1 MATEETFHTDNT
13 GLGDLE
19 SEQLYLE
26 AANILQK
33 LQLDKPADEDW
44 SLDDMEANIEE
55 NLQDQFVQEAL
66 TQDID
71 LAQYS
76 EQIEEKLQVHE
87 KAFVQDFI
95 NEANNIA
102 NLHMQISSCDKILE
116 SMDHMLKNF
125 QNNLANISNEI
136 RHLQQYSAELNIKKK
151 NRELV
156 RGQLTQVVD
165 EMVVPQSMIQIITD
179 VPVTERQFLE
189 QLHEL
194 SHKIKFVKA
203 QSFHDAIACQ
213 DVQEVLEKLRI
224 KTISKI
230 REFILQKIYQFRKPM
245 TNYEVPQNALLR
257 NRFFFEFLL
266 TNDRQIA
273 DEIRREYLDT
283 LSKVYCSYFKAYSS
297 KLIKLQLDEKP
308 DKDDMLG
315 ADDRPR
321 SNLSF
326 FSTSA
331 RPNLKH
337 RATVFSLGNRDCVLK
352 QELEAPIIVPHAQQK
367 IEVKYP
373 YEYIFRSEQ
382 YALLDNSCR
391 EYLFLCDFF
400 MLQNRSA
407 TEFFMEIFDKT
418 FELIQKNVK
427 TYISDSYDPIAIL
440 LCMHLVYRYQVI
452 ANKRNVPILNK
463 FHSALIQLFESRFE
477 IIMKANTDSVQRV
490 EPHKFSSIELN
501 PHFIVRRYAE
511 FSGAVTRLND
521 EFANEKIS
529 TLMTRLQVEILNLI
543 VRMSNEFPQRKEQL
557 IFIINNYDLMLS
569 VLTAYTSEDSPECH
583 DVKELLR
590 DRIDEYV
597 KEILNT
603 YFSPLI
609 TFVRDGGQSVSDGNI
624 RQLESQLTAI
634 SRLFTG
640 DFRKTFDLIHNDV
653 IRSFPSLKLSQP
665 ILKDVFTQFLSAYH
679 EFQRL
684 LTSNT
689 NIKTAAANIPFPN
702 LHQLMVEIKKFKLPF
717 DGDQFRQRP

>member
-1 MATEETFHTDNT
+1 MTTEEPFHTEHTD
-13 GLGDLE
+13 LGDLE

-33 LQLDKPADEDW
+33 LQLDKPVDEEW
-44 SLDDMEANIEE
+44 SLDDMEAHIEE
-55 NLQDQFVQEAL
+55 NLQDEFVQEAL

-71 LAQYS
+71 LVQYS
-76 EQIEEKLQVHE
+76 EQIQEKLQVHE

-95 NEANNIA
+95 GEANNIA

-116 SMDHMLKNF
+116 SMDHMLRNF

-156 RGQLTQVVD
+156 RGQLSQVVD
-165 EMVVPQSMIQIITD
+165 EMVVPQSMIQIIMD

-194 SHKIKFVKA
+194 SHKIKFVKE

-257 NRFFFEFLL
+257 NRFFYEFLL

-273 DEIRREYLDT
+273 DEIRREYIDT
-283 LSKVYCSYFKAYSS
+283 LSKVYFSYFKAYSS
-297 KLIKLQLDEKP
+297 KLMKLQLDEKP
-308 DKDDMLG
+308 DKDDVLG

-321 SNLSF
+321 SNMSF
-326 FSTSA
+326 FSTTA
-331 RPNLKH
+331 RPHLKH

-352 QELEAPIIVPHAQQK
+352 QELEAPIMIPHAQQK
-367 IEVKYP
+367 AETKYP
-373 YEYIFRSEQ
+373 YEYLFRSEQ
-382 YALLDNSCR
+382 YALLDNCCR

-400 MLQNRSA
+400 MLNNRSA
-407 TEFFMEIFDKT
+407 PDFFMEIFEKT
-418 FELIQKNVK
+418 FKLIQKNVE
-427 TYISDSYDPIAIL
+427 IFILESYDPIAIL
-440 LCMHLVYRYQVI
+440 LCMHLLYRYQVI

-463 FHSALIQLFESRFE
+463 FHELLIHICENRFE
-477 IIMKANTDSVQRV
+477 IVMKTNIDSVQRV

-511 FSGAVTRLND
+511 FSGAVTRLNE

-529 TLMTRLQVEILNLI
+529 TLMTRLQVEILTLI
-543 VRMSNEFPQRKEQL
+543 LRMANEFPQRKEQL
-557 IFIINNYDLMLS
+557 IFIINNYDLILS
-569 VLTAYTSEDSPECH
+569 VLTAYTNEDSPEC
-583 DVKELLR
+583 DAVKNLLR

-597 KEILNT
+597 KEVLIP

-609 TFVRDGGQSVSDGNI
+609 TFVRDSDQFLSDSNI
-624 RQLESQLTAI
+624 KQLENKLIII
-634 SRLFTG
+634 SKLFTG
-640 DFRKTFDLIHNDV
+640 DFKKTFDLIHNDV

-665 ILKDVFTQFLSAYH
+665 ILKEVFTQFLSYYH
-679 EFQRL
+679 DFQRL
-684 LTSNT
+684 LSNNT
-689 NIKTAAANIPFPN
+689 NLKTASSNISLPN
-702 LHQLMVEIKKFKLPF
+702 VHQLMVEIKKFKLPF
-717 DGDQFRQRP
+717 DGEQFKPRS

>member
-1 MATEETFHTDNT
+1 MATDEPFQTDNT

-33 LQLDKPADEDW
+33 LQLDKPVEEEW
-44 SLDDMEANIEE
+44 SLDDMEAHIEE

-76 EQIEEKLQVHE
+76 EQIEEKLQTNE

-95 NEANNIA
+95 SEANNIA
-102 NLHMQISSCDKILE
+102 NLHMQITSCDKILE

-165 EMVVPQSMIQIITD
+165 EMVVPQSMIQIIMDTS
-179 VPVTERQFLE
+179 VTNREFLE

-194 SHKIKFVKA
+194 SHKIKFVKE

-224 KTISKI
+224 KAISKI
-230 REFILQKIYQFRKPM
+230 RAFILEKIYQFRRPM
-245 TNYEVPQNALLR
+245 ANYELPQNALLG
-257 NRFFFEFLL
+257 NRFYYEFLL

-283 LSKVYCSYFKAYSS
+283 LSKVYFSYFKAYSS
-297 KLIKLQLDEKP
+297 KLMKLQLDDKP

-326 FSTSA
+326 FSATA
-331 RPNLKH
+331 RPNLKQ

-352 QELEAPIIVPHAQQK
+352 QELEAPIIIPHAQQK

-373 YEYIFRSEQ
+373 YEYLFRSEQ
-382 YALLDNSCR
+382 YAILDNCCR

-400 MLQNRSA
+400 MLQNRTA
-407 TEFFMEIFDKT
+407 PEFFMDIFDKT
-418 FELIQKNVK
+418 FKLIYKGVE
-427 TYISDSYDPIAIL
+427 TYVADSYDPISIL
-440 LCMHLVYRYQVI
+440 LCMHIVYRYQVI

-463 FHSALIQLFESRFE
+463 FHITLIQLFENRFE
-477 IIMKANTDSVQRV
+477 IVMKANIDSVQRV

-511 FSGAVTRLND
+511 FSGAVTRLNE
-521 EFANEKIS
+521 EFSNEKIS
-529 TLMTRLQVEILNLI
+529 TLMTRLQAEILNLI
-543 VRMSNEFPQRKEQL
+543 LRMAKEFPQRKEQL

-569 VLTAYTSEDSPECH
+569 VLTAYTSEDSPEC
-583 DVKELLR
+583 DAIKSLLR

-597 KEILNT
+597 KEVLIP

-609 TFVRDGGQSVSDGNI
+609 SFVRDSDQLLSDGNV
-624 RQLESQLTAI
+624 RQLENKLTAI
-634 SRLFTG
+634 SKLFTG
-640 DFRKTFDLIHNDV
+640 DFKKTFDLIHNDV

-665 ILKDVFTQFLSAYH
+665 ILKEVFTQFLSYYH

-684 LTSNT
+684 LSTNT
-689 NIKTAAANIPFPN
+689 NLKTASANIPLPN

-717 DGDQFRQRP
+717 DSEQFKPRS